1 MRFTL
6 RASGLPAL
14 DRNLFSKDSS
24 DPYFK
29 LKARD
34 GNGFLHPLGQS
45 KVLSKNLNP
54 EWEPVEVSA
63 EALGS
68 YRRLHIEVWDHD
80 VGLDDDQIGVY
91 ELDLPKDL
99 GAALGEGEPPLET
112 SFDIPTRPLTGP
124 LADVYHGG
132 VGTLEG
138 SYTLVERGAAAPAP
152 APKKKR
158 SIFGRKPISPPP
170 SPPAETSA
178 PEISA
183 GEISVAGISAPEI
196 SVANISAAEISRL
209 EAKLEGLR
217 EQEAVLHGEVVRL
230 RTGGMLECREAVAVA
245 CRTVEEDEKRMAEE
259 EAEKKAAKKQKGKKG
274 GKKQGEEAGGDS
286 SRDSSFLGRLS
297 GAMTGLVQDSLDN
310 MAGVGDDF
318 DEEAG
323 RGGTGSEVIPVDM
336 SDETLAWPRFV
347 PVIRLSR
354 RRALSDCCSW
364 VGKNKQAF
372 YASP

>member
-14 DRNLFSKDSS
+14 DRNFFSKASS

-63 EALGS
+63 EALGG

-91 ELDLPKDL
+91 ELDLPEDL
-99 GAALGEGEPPLET
+99 GAALGEGEPPLEM
-112 SFDIPTRPLTGP
+112 SFPIPTRPLTGP

-183 GEISVAGISAPEI
+183 AETSAQEISAPEISAPEISAGEISAPGISAPEI

-230 RTGGMLECREAVAVA
+230 RTGGMLECREAV
-245 CRTVEEDEKRMAEE
+245 C
-259 EAEKKAAKKQKGKKG
+259 
-274 GKKQGEEAGGDS
+274 
-286 SRDSSFLGRLS
+286 
-297 GAMTGLVQDSLDN
+297 
-310 MAGVGDDF
+310 
-318 DEEAG
+318 
-323 RGGTGSEVIPVDM
+323 
-336 SDETLAWPRFV
+336 
-347 PVIRLSR
+347 
-354 RRALSDCCSW
+354 
-364 VGKNKQAF
+364 
-372 YASP
+372 